1 MTGSISESIPINLAV
16 EMMLLSPASWPSLR
30 KPQLEEESSKSFIS
44 AISPSSLAKLF
55 ASYIPSGS
63 VSSGNS
69 QGPSPFT
76 LSFVWMPLCN
86 AVTSTKVLNEDP
98 GCLLPCV
105 ARLNW
110 LSLSKLSPPIIARTA
125 PLSGSI
131 AAMETVKNGS
141 TPHLSRSTSSR
152 ASIAICWVAGLKVV

>member
-30 KPQLEEESSKSFIS
+30 KPQLEEEQYKSFIS
-44 AISPSSLAKLF
+44 AISPSSLANYLPRISHLVLCLREF
-55 ASYIPSGS
+55 ARA
-63 VSSGNS
+63 
-69 QGPSPFT
+69 SPFT

-131 AAMETVKNGS
+131 AAIETVKNGS